1 MLKTLLRSL
10 PHDYA
15 PFFRGLH
22 ISIALLI
29 ALQIINSDF
38 IDADALSESGWPA
51 LMTWWHALSGGLL
64 LILGLILLAW
74 MIGQRG
80 IRWYFSWAFVDFRQ
94 INADIRQL
102 MQFTLPE
109 SSRGSIAAT
118 VQGLGVAALLLV
130 AASGSA
136 WFAAERLLPS
146 LALYSGLFLH
156 WHKFL
161 TTFIETYFYAHG
173 LMGVAHMFLRNKK
186 QTAEIRSAE

>member
-22 ISIALLI
+22 ISIALLV
-29 ALQIINSDF
+29 ALQIISSNF

-51 LMTWWHALSGGLL
+51 LMTWWHALSGALL
-64 LILGLILLAW
+64 LLLGLILLSW
-74 MIGQRG
+74 MITQRG
-80 IRWYFSWAFVDFRQ
+80 VRWYFSWAFFDFKQ
-94 INADIRQL
+94 IKADLRQL
-102 MQFTLPE
+102 MQLSLPE

-173 LMGVAHMFLRNKK
+173 LMGVAHMFLRTKK
-186 QTAEIRSAE
+186 TDR